1 MCLGVPGRVIEV
13 HDDRGL
19 SMGVVDFGGVRREV
33 CLAYIADEVQP
44 GDYALVHVGF
54 AISRIDEAEA
64 RRTFEALREMSQ
76 LDELDWLREA
86 AAQELNEM
94 ALRAAT

>member
-1 MCLGVPGRVIEV
+1 MCLGIPGRVLEV

-19 SMGVVDFGGVRREV
+19 LMGVVDFGGVRREV

-54 AISRIDEAEA
+54 AISRIDEDEA

-76 LDELDWLREA
+76 LDELEFLRDIA
-86 AAQELNEM
+86 ARELE
-94 ALRAAT
+94 LLSPPGAT